1 MDFFETTTP
10 TPLVIGGTACS
21 PAEAESVIGAFV
33 AAQVSGDGGGS
44 SASATVLSVRKV
56 VVVTSGGT
64 TVPLEKRTV
73 RFIDNFSTGTRG
85 ATSAEYFLR
94 RGYSVVF
101 VHRVGSKLPFVSA
114 ALKSVS
120 GSLGGFCSAL
130 RAEPGTRSVAVAESA
145 AGDALLSALVEA
157 RAYTERVLFCQFE
170 SVDSYLWLLRA
181 AARAA
186 NRDACMLYLAAAV
199 SDFYVPAARL
209 EEHKIQST
217 PGCGGDSAGL
227 TLVLDNVPKTL
238 QLLTREWAARAFTV
252 SFKLE
257 TDPLLLARKAR
268 GAIAKYGVDAVVANV
283 LDTRFDEV
291 RLFTPPVD
299 SSAGAGGVDVDV
311 VSTGAERVVTR
322 PEGAVVEAALVNVL
336 VDMHAARLSS

>member
-1 MDFFETTTP
+1 MDFFKTPP
-10 TPLVIGGTACS
+10 TPLVVGGTACT
-21 PAEAESVIGAFV
+21 PAEAESAIGAFI
-33 AAQVSGDGGGS
+33 ADQLSGGDG
-44 SASATVLSVRKV
+44 ASAAAAVRSARKV

-114 ALKSVS
+114 ALKSIN
-120 GSLGGFCSAL
+120 GSLDGFCSTL
-130 RAEPGTRSVAVAESA
+130 RAEPGARSVAVAESA
-145 AGDALLSALVEA
+145 AGNALLSALVEA
-157 RAYTERVLFCQFE
+157 RAYTDRVLFCHFE

-186 NRDACMLYLAAAV
+186 NRDECMLYLAAAV
-199 SDFYVPAARL
+199 SDFYIPAARL

-217 PGCGGDSAGL
+217 PGSGGDSAGL

-257 TDPLLLARKAR
+257 TDALILARKAR

-291 RLFTPPVD
+291 RLFTPPGE
-299 SSAGAGGVDVDV
+299 SSAA
-311 VSTGAERVVTR
+311 STGAERVVTR
-322 PEGAVVEAALVNVL
+322 PEGDVVEAALVDEL
-336 VDMHAARLSS
+336 IKLHAARLLSCTK